1 MTRSNSIFLFIF
13 ALLLMVVHSSCKTNS
28 DEGKVVP
35 EIKGT
40 QAYKPTAKDIENIEY
55 VEYALSDAAE
65 NATKDWVK
73 FQELLIQ
80 IEALKRADLSFFKD
94 DKAILQAFIT
104 DLKNEIPEALNE
116 SSVIV
121 RLVALETIL
130 YKFEGTANLY
140 DVKKS
145 ALLSGIAEVLVG
157 HTNLIF
163 QINKMLEKEAQN
175 IQKPN

>member
-1 MTRSNSIFLFIF
+1 MTRSNSIFFYAF
-13 ALLLMVVHSSCKTNS
+13 VLLLMVVQTSCKTNS
-28 DEGKVVP
+28 EEAKVAP
-35 EIKGT
+35 EVAVV
-40 QAYKPTAKDIENIEY
+40 QEYKPNAKDIENIEY

-80 IEALKRADLSFFKD
+80 IEALKKADLSFFKD
-94 DKAILQAFIT
+94 DRAILQAFIT
-104 DLKNEIPEALNE
+104 DLKNEIPDALNE
-116 SSVIV
+116 SSILV

-140 DVKKS
+140 DVKKE
-145 ALLSGIAEVLVG
+145 ALLSGIGEVLVG
-157 HTNLIF
+157 HTNLVF